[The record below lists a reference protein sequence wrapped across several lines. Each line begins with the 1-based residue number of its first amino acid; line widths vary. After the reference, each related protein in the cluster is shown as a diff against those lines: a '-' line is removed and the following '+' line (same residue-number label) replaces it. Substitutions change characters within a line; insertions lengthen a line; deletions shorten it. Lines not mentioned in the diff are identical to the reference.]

1 MRRTRSWLPPLALA
15 AACLAFLATLA
26 PTDAAADPT
35 PSPEPTVSAEPSA
48 APTPSPSPS
57 PTPSPTFGLNVYRT
71 GAWGRQYSS
80 DQCTAAAT
88 QMMINMIRGRQNAS
102 TVLQANIYRYARNH
116 DMLAPSSPGSDPAG
130 WAAALRKFGGG
141 SYHVRSYGGREAAL
155 RAAATAIRATGR
167 PVGILAKHGRHA
179 WVMTGFTSTK
189 DPAMTV
195 TFSVTTAYMSGP
207 LADKDP
213 RPNRQLWRP
222 SVNANFTVYLER
234 DGWLGWVG
242 KYVLVMPG

>member
-1 MRRTRSWLPPLALA
+1 MRRTWSWLPPLALA
-15 AACLAFLATLA
+15 AACLAFLAPLA
-26 PTDAAADPT
+26 PTAAAADPT

-48 APTPSPSPS
+48 APTPSPSP
-57 PTPSPTFGLNVYRT
+57 TPSPTFGLNVYRT
-71 GAWGRQYSS
+71 GAWVRQYTS

-116 DMLAPSSPGSDPAG
+116 DMLAPSSRGSDPAG

-141 SYHVRSYGGREAAL
+141 SYHFSTYGGREAAL

-167 PVGILAKHGRHA
+167 PVGILAHHGRHA
-179 WVMTGFTSTK
+179 WVMTGFTSAE
-189 DPAMTV
+189 DPAKTV
-195 TFSVTTAYMSGP
+195 SFSVTSAFVSGP

-213 RPNRQLWRP
+213 RPNRQVWRP

-242 KYVLVMPG
+242 KYDLVLPG